1 MKKDTLSTESDQNTT
16 AVSKEKTVPLNVRVP
31 PYFAK
36 QFKSWC
42 ALNGITMGH
51 ALQNFFEMYKT
62 DKKK

>member
-1 MKKDTLSTESDQNTT
+1 MTKNTPSPQSDQT
-16 AVSKEKTVPLNVRVP
+16 ASPIPREKTVPLNVRVP
-31 PYFAK
+31 PLFAK

-62 DKKK
+62 DNKK